1 MKFGKP
7 LFRYRRVKP
16 PALTFVSQR
25 RGRDGGAAQPLREL
39 ASLVTEGSSKV

>member
-7 LFRYRRVKP
+7 LFRYGRVKP

-25 RGRDGGAAQPLREL
+25 DGGVAQPLREL
-39 ASLVTEGSSKV
+39 ASLVGVLQSL